1 MTTDGKYLDSAAL
14 RLALRRRL
22 GSKFMDDSVKK
33 ALAATE
39 RLLLTVDACVAAAI
53 AGTAFLTL
61 HELEHLFV
69 LQTRDFEGVSRLVD
83 AGLGNLARHPRVATA
98 FQLPPAVLAGA
109 PPPELTSA
117 DVARHLAVAYEAYDA
132 EVYKVRENSTQSLGR
147 AQRPQF
153 NVTAALEEL
162 AASRNM
168 DSAHDLC
175 VRINPLSTTMTKLML
190 GKSGWCVIPP
200 PAPPD

>member
-1 MTTDGKYLDSAAL
+1 LDSAAL

-22 GSKFMDDSVKK
+22 GSKYLDDSVRK

-83 AGLGNLARHPRVATA
+83 AGLGNLARHPRVASA

-117 DVARHLAVAYEAYDA
+117 DIARHLAVAYEAYDA
-132 EVYKVRENSTQSLGR
+132 EVYRVREKSTQSLGG
-147 AQRPQF
+147 AAKRPQF
-153 NVTAALEEL
+153 NITAALEEL
-162 AASRNM
+162 AASRNI
-168 DSAHDLC
+168 DSAQDLC

-190 GKSGWCVIPP
+190 GKSGWCVSCHPP
-200 PAPPD
+200 PAPTDS